1 MRKAKQTSWNET
13 SMKEVILAVK
23 TKKMGLRKAS
33 RTFDVPKDSLRCR
46 LQKLEKSNTDDN
58 TDIIHKK
65 LLVRFRNVLSGSP
78 EEELEKYITD
88 KDKVFYR
95 LP

>member
-1 MRKAKQTSWNET
+1 MVRNYVRKAKQASWNET

-23 TKKMGLRKAS
+23 TKKMGPRKAC
-33 RTFDVPKDSLRCR
+33 RTFDVPKDSLRRR

-65 LLVRFRNVLSGSP
+65 LLGRFRNVLSERRVG
-78 EEELEKYITD
+78 
-88 KDKVFYR
+88 KVYN
-95 LP
+95 